1 MLITYALL
9 VKINYP
15 IICQVDHNHEIKKK
29 FEFLSNNEK
38 ERISKTND
46 NIYTYRYLL
55 IGKPVLSVKA
65 I

>member
-1 MLITYALL
+1 MPGWSQSRDL
-9 VKINYP
+9 
-15 IICQVDHNHEIKKK
+15 KK
-29 FEFLSNNEK
+29 FKFLSNNEK